1 MLFVVPWGRTMPKTV
16 WRPNPFEKP
25 LNKFENAEYQRHR
38 VIDLLRKTN
47 RPMTVREIAREL
59 EIGGKGYY
67 GKAQRYVIQVAN
79 PTHEIHRPKRPPDIG
94 WTIKEGYR

>member
-1 MLFVVPWGRTMPKTV
+1 MPQTV
-16 WRPNPFEKP
+16 WRPYPKTFIKAST
-25 LNKFENAEYQRHR
+25 KFDNAAMQRQR
-38 VIDLLRKTN
+38 VIELLRSTG
-47 RPMTVREIAREL
+47 RPMTIKEIAQAL

-94 WTIKEGYR
+94 WTLKEEYK

>member
-1 MLFVVPWGRTMPKTV
+1 MPKTV

-38 VIDLLRKTN
+38 VIDLLRKTG
-47 RPMTVREIAREL
+47 RAMTVKEIAQAL

-67 GKAQRYVIQVAN
+67 GKAQRYVVQVAD
-79 PTHEIHRPKRPPDIG
+79 PTHEIHKPKHRPDIG
-94 WTIKEGYR
+94 WTLKKEYK

>member
-1 MLFVVPWGRTMPKTV
+1 MPQTV
-16 WRPNPFEKP
+16 WRPYPKTFIKAST
-25 LNKFENAEYQRHR
+25 KFDNAAMQRQR
-38 VIDLLRKTN
+38 VIELLRKTG
-47 RPMTVREIAREL
+47 RPMTIKEIAQAL

-94 WTIKEGYR
+94 WTLKEEYK

>member
-1 MLFVVPWGRTMPKTV
+1 MPQTV
-16 WRPNPFEKP
+16 WRPYPNTFIKAST
-25 LNKFENAEYQRHR
+25 KFDNAAMQRQR
-38 VIDLLRKTN
+38 VIELLRKTE
-47 RPMTVREIAREL
+47 RPMTIKEIAQAL

-94 WTIKEGYR
+94 WTIKEEYQ

>member
-1 MLFVVPWGRTMPKTV
+1 MLSVGQWGRTMPKTV

-25 LNKFENAEYQRHR
+25 LNKRTNAAYQRQR
-38 VIDLLRKTN
+38 VVDLLNKTG
-47 RPMTVREIAREL
+47 RPMTVKEIAQAL

>member
-1 MLFVVPWGRTMPKTV
+1 MPQTV

-25 LNKFENAEYQRHR
+25 LNKFTNAAYQRQR
-38 VIDLLRKTN
+38 VVELMRKTN
-47 RPMTVREIAREL
+47 RPMTVKEIAQTL

-79 PTHEIHRPKRPPDIG
+79 PTHELHRPKRPPDIG
-94 WTIKEGYR
+94 WTLKEEYK

>member
-1 MLFVVPWGRTMPKTV
+1 MPQTV

-25 LNKFENAEYQRHR
+25 LNKFDNAAMQRQR
-38 VIDLLRKTN
+38 VIELLRKTG
-47 RPMTVREIAREL
+47 RPMTIKEIAQAL

-79 PTHEIHRPKRPPDIG
+79 PTHELHRPKRPPDIG
-94 WTIKEGYR
+94 WTIKEEYQ